1 MPAPRPKSI
10 RRSLL
15 LHASKTG
22 RRNTPPGV
30 RNRER
35 CARRRFRRRQSDDA
49 GDAQDGPAAATVR
62 LTGGAR
68 AGDVQRIVGARR
80 RRCGHPCTPPG
91 AARRRRPAAGELP
104 CGAAKMTRR
113 RNHVL
118 SWHHRI
124 SVPPPSGGGA
134 TSASQRAAPGRK
146 RRLNMA
152 RDLNKVMLTGH
163 LGADPEMRFTP
174 QGSAV
179 TTFRVASNRP
189 WKSGDGVQHEDT
201 EWFRIVAWDKLAE
214 ICNEYLKKGTRV
226 YIEGRLQTR
235 SWDDRDT
242 GEKRYI
248 TEVVAQDMIIL
259 TPKGHGD
266 PAGEE
271 SPAAPARPAAPAA
284 PPAAPAAPA
293 RRNAPVPIGDDDLPF

>member
-1 MPAPRPKSI
+1 M
-10 RRSLL
+10 
-15 LHASKTG
+15 G
-22 RRNTPPGV
+22 
-30 RNRER
+30 
-35 CARRRFRRRQSDDA
+35 
-49 GDAQDGPAAATVR
+49 
-62 LTGGAR
+62 
-68 AGDVQRIVGARR
+68 
-80 RRCGHPCTPPG
+80 
-91 AARRRRPAAGELP
+91 
-104 CGAAKMTRR
+104 
-113 RNHVL
+113 
-118 SWHHRI
+118 
-124 SVPPPSGGGA
+124 
-134 TSASQRAAPGRK
+134 
-146 RRLNMA
+146 

-235 SWDDRDT
+235 SWDDRNT

-248 TEVVAQDMIIL
+248 TEVIAQDMIIL
-259 TPKGHGD
+259 TPKGQDD

-271 SPAAPARPAAPAA
+271 SPAAPAATAPPS
-284 PPAAPAAPA
+284 PPAAQALRAVAPA
-293 RRNAPVPIGDDDLPF
+293 RRNAPVSIGDDDIPF